1 VACRAS
7 LTWEA
12 AEVTTNDGGANA
24 KPAASDP
31 REPFF
36 GDQGFLLWQGAT
48 LPLSPLTFAA
58 IRDRTSKPSVGI
70 GVGRDLAKS
79 LNYLNLRANS
89 KPNGA
94 QERTRTFTACTA
106 GT

>member
-1 VACRAS
+1 MACRAS

-36 GDQGFLLWQGAT
+36 GDQGFLLRQGAT

-70 GVGRDLAKS
+70 GVGKELTKS
-79 LNYLNLRANS
+79 PNPLNLQADFRS
-89 KPNGA
+89 NGA
-94 QERTRTFTACTA
+94 RKGLELQM
-106 GT
+106 